1 LSKFSTYKFVLFHIF
16 HNFVY
21 AYFKALLWVTGQKV
35 AQSCHNLGLAFEG
48 YIGTSKQ
55 LLLN

>member
-1 LSKFSTYKFVLFHIF
+1 MGAKLQKICGLSKFSTYKFVLFHIF

-35 AQSCHNLGLAFEG
+35 AQ
-48 YIGTSKQ
+48 
-55 LLLN
+55 